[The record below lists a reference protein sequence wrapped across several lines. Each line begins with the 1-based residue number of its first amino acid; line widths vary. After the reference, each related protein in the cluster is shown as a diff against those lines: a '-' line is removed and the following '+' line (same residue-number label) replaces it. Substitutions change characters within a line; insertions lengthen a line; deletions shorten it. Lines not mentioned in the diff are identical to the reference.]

1 MKRTLAAISIVA
13 LAAVGVL
20 AFQSAKPP
28 ADQVARFTPE
38 GRLIRPKGW
47 ETWVM
52 VGASTGLSY
61 AKPATP
67 AVAGASPGMFHNVY
81 LQPWAYRYVMEHGAF
96 PEGAM
101 LVLSFFESSRK
112 SNPAR
117 AGFYEG
123 ERIPG
128 MEVHLKK
135 ADVDSTGWDST
146 ASAIR
151 PRAAPSSPAPSL
163 ATRVTRPKRRSTTPL
178 SNSIRSSGLGSS
190 RNPTVSCA
198 ARREWRGAGGG
209 RLSPPPPP
217 PQPPSLSPAP
227 RSPAAAPGS
236 VPPCAPPPAV
246 SDSSRPSSP
255 RP

>member
-1 MKRTLAAISIVA
+1 MNRTLAAISIVA

-135 ADVDSTGWDST
+135 ADVDSTGWGFYGFGDT
-146 ASAIR
+146 ASSGAKQ
-151 PRAAPSSPAPSL
+151 PGSL
-163 ATRVTRPKRRSTTPL
+163 ACYSCHKTEAAFDNAFVQFYPFLRARLLAKPDSQLRS
-178 SNSIRSSGLGSS
+178 
-190 RNPTVSCA
+190 
-198 ARREWRGAGGG
+198 
-209 RLSPPPPP
+209 
-217 PQPPSLSPAP
+217 AP
-227 RSPAAAPGS
+227 
-236 VPPCAPPPAV
+236 
-246 SDSSRPSSP
+246 
-255 RP
+255 